1 MMQSRAPVVLLLGVL
16 LLEGS
21 AAAASPPSCRDRDD
35 PPPVSYTAVP
45 TSQKGACSGAPVNCP
60 KPSRDVGAIR
70 VANLCEGQD
79 YGEAIQPYVV
89 EISGGQ
95 VILERNMGA
104 WRRTMA
110 RWVPCLIENLK
121 SPSPGT
127 RAELIRLL
135 DKLRDP
141 RAAPPLLEML
151 ERVPGNGPDAWTARR
166 SLSCTFKA
174 REVIPILEKAA
185 RNPRNLATDMAGY
198 FGGVRDKRLLEIT
211 IDRFEEWYRRYSA
224 DERYGFG
231 FWNELVWQAA
241 AQPDNLRLK
250 PVVIVA
256 LNRGDKFSL
265 SGVLP
270 LVGVIC
276 SVEDCSWL
284 RDMMVHRVDG
294 LSGKE
299 PSPRYLDLITF
310 LCQEAPKG
318 EGLRFLQQILHTRLG
333 ATSGL
338 RCSTSS
344 LLLERSCRKEG
355 SPTFAEE
362 LWACMAEI
370 ERENLKTV
378 SPRTAVGLIE
388 AACGNAATG
397 KADPDCWASF
407 KTLFRG
413 NPAMEASLA
422 IHEAGAL
429 LLAGEE
435 GFERAGKLL
444 ETIDPDEA
452 QHLCGRHTNWIYGK
466 ARKTYEHLRWKETN
480 SQGGRE
486 IVMEGPASSAA
497 GAWVFTLRG
506 PAEVLE
512 SLVGVPV
519 LAFAWF
525 GTRGTGEEGRTVSVR
540 ILDRG
545 KAWISWKVEAIPF
558 PDPVGSDHDICR
570 LQMIFL
576 GKAET
581 QPRLVISWAK
591 LGAGADE
598 GEDRNRSSILSS
610 TESYR

>member
-1 MMQSRAPVVLLLGVL
+1 MRRPRAPVVLLLGAML
-16 LLEGS
+16 LAGS
-21 AAAASPPSCRDRDD
+21 LVAASPSRRRDRDD
-35 PPPVSYTAVP
+35 PPPISYTTVT

-60 KPSRDVGAIR
+60 KPSRAVGAIR
-70 VANLCEGQD
+70 AANLCEGQD
-79 YGEAIQPYVV
+79 YGEAIKPYVV
-89 EISGGQ
+89 ENRGGQ

-121 SPSPGT
+121 SPSPRT
-127 RAELIRLL
+127 RAEVIKLL

-141 RAAPPLLEML
+141 RVVEPLLEML
-151 ERVPGNGPDAWTARR
+151 ERVPEDGSDAWTARR

-174 REVIPILEKAA
+174 RKVIPILEKAA
-185 RNPRNLATDMAGY
+185 RNPRNLATGMAGY

-211 IDRFEEWYRRYSA
+211 LDRFEEWYRRYSA
-224 DERYGFG
+224 DGRYGFG

-241 AQPDNLRLK
+241 VQPDNLRLK
-250 PVVIVA
+250 PVVIAA

-270 LVGVIC
+270 LVKVIC
-276 SVEDCSWL
+276 SVEDCSWF
-284 RDMMVHRVDG
+284 RDAVVHHVDG

-299 PSPRYLDLITF
+299 PSPRYLDLITL
-310 LCQEAPKG
+310 LCQEAPEG
-318 EGLRFLQQILHTRLG
+318 EDLGFLQQILHTGLG
-333 ATSGL
+333 ATSRL
-338 RCSTSS
+338 RHSVSS

-355 SPTFAEE
+355 PLSSAEE
-362 LWACMAEI
+362 MRECMAAI

-388 AACGNAATG
+388 ATCGNAANG

-407 KTLFRG
+407 KALFRG
-413 NPAMEASLA
+413 NPAMEDSLA

-429 LLAGEE
+429 LLAGEQ

-444 ETIDPDEA
+444 ETIDPDEV
-452 QHLCGRHTNWIYGK
+452 QRLCDRHTNWIYEK
-466 ARKTYEHLRWKETN
+466 ASQTYEHLRWKATN

-486 IVMEGPASSAA
+486 IVLEGPASFAA

-506 PAEVLE
+506 PSEVLE
-512 SLVGVPV
+512 SLAGVPV
-519 LAFAWF
+519 VAFAWF
-525 GTRGTGEEGRTVSVR
+525 GTRGAGEEGRTVSVR
-540 ILDRG
+540 ILDRE
-545 KAWISWKVEAIPF
+545 KAWISWEVEAIPF
-558 PDPVGSDHDICR
+558 PDPVGPDHDISR

-576 GKAET
+576 GKAGT

-591 LGAGADE
+591 PGAGPDK

-610 TESYR
+610 TEPYR